1 MPCAVR
7 PCRVLFRHLQVL
19 ESYAED
25 EAEAVD
31 AKEAVVFAVKN
42 PKP

>member
-31 AKEAVVFAVKN
+31 AKEAVVVRSEE
-42 PKP
+42 P